1 MFLYVLENDY
11 LKSIKCL
18 KIGKTYSLKNRL
30 TQHSLN
36 HYANHKLLISI
47 ELHDKYYNF
56 AESYLFDLIIANNF
70 KQHDNKE
77 EFKITIDELED
88 IIILFKNTYKQKYNK
103 IIEKTNENIENS
115 IKKLR
120 KASLNNDRFKLHELQ
135 NEMLLIDT
143 ETGYFNI
150 SFALRMLKKDKHIN
164 KTFSNFNNPS
174 NKRNQ
179 YIIEIITQDLG
190 KNPIDKQFENN
201 LSNKFRGT
209 YIHEDL
215 YIYVLEWANPVCLM
229 KTHKI
234 IRDYREKQFKEK
246 INNDLIKLSLT
257 SLNDEQKQLI
267 LNIQNEVNNKI

>member
-56 AESYLFDLIIANNF
+56 AESYLFDLITANNF

-143 ETGYFNI
+143 KTGYFNI
-150 SFALRMLKKDKHIN
+150 SFALKLLQKNKQIN
-164 KTFSNFNNPS
+164 KKFHDFKHPNNIK
-174 NKRNQ
+174 NKR
-179 YIIEIITQDLG
+179 IIDIITQDLG
-190 KNPIDKQFENN
+190 KNPIDDQHESLRNE
-201 LSNKFRGT
+201 FRG
-209 YIHEDL
+209 YYVHERL
-215 YIYVLEWANPVCLM
+215 LTAVLSWANSEYLNIVY
-229 KTHKI
+229 TI
-234 IRDYREKQFKEK
+234 IRDYHEKQFKEK
-246 INNDLIKLSLT
+246 INDSLIKLLLT
-257 SLNDEQKQLI
+257 SLDDEQKQLI
-267 LNIQNEVNNKI
+267 LNIQNEINNTI